1 MKQLNRL
8 FYAGLMLYVV
18 SFFLPTYPL
27 NDEIE
32 VLGYEAA
39 LSAMSWSTSQFISD
53 NTILRLLQFL
63 IMNLTNPLILLYLFS
78 LILNIGTARN
88 RYLIGTFALV
98 SAFVFFPYFMS
109 VLYTYFSF
117 GYYCWITSI
126 FMLFYYGNGG
136 TFKRPS

>member
-63 IMNLTNPLILLYLFS
+63 IMNLTNPLILRYLFS

>member
-1 MKQLNRL
+1 MKQLNKL
-8 FYAGLMLYVV
+8 FYAGLMLYAV

-39 LSAMSWSTSQFISD
+39 FSAMSWSTSQFVSD
-53 NTILRLLQFL
+53 NTVLRLLQFL

-78 LILNIGTARN
+78 VILNRGTARY
-88 RYLIGTFALV
+88 RYLLGTFALV

-136 TFKRPS
+136 TFKRPN